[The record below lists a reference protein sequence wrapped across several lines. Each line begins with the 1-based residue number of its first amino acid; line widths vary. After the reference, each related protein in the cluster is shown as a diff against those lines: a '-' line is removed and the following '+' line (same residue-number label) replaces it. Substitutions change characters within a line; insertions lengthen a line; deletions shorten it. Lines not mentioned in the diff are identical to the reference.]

1 MSLRFASWKV
11 TRRTAS
17 ESNMLSS
24 EWEMRRDNMDST
36 CGNVKEKGMEEIDG
50 GDSGNREF
58 VFVFLVFCYVV
69 KRGEIQA

>member
-1 MSLRFASWKV
+1 
-11 TRRTAS
+11 
-17 ESNMLSS
+17 MLSS

-36 CGNVKEKGMEEIDG
+36 CGNVKEKRMEEIDG